1 MPPVS
6 AVRISKPL
14 RAFGACL
21 IAGLIVACSPPEP
34 KTEGAPRQLRRL
46 TETQYRNSIADI
58 FGADVKV
65 AGRFEPIVRP
75 RMELVAVGTSLAAI
89 SPAGFEQYDSMGR
102 GIAEQVVDEAHRATL
117 LPCAPKDAKAADA
130 DCARLIFTT
139 IGRQL
144 FRRPLKDD
152 ETDALL
158 KVAEVSTKNMGD
170 FYAGAA
176 MGLAGILSSP
186 HFLFRVEA
194 VENDPARAGQLRFD
208 GYSKAARLSYFLWN
222 TTPDEKLLAAAERGE
237 LATQKGLDAQIDRM
251 LRSPRLESGVR
262 AFFADML
269 EFEKFDELAKDPVI
283 YPKFNREIARDSQ
296 EQILRTA
303 VSHLV
308 DKDGDYRDLFTT
320 RQTFMTRPLGV
331 VYQMPVRTVSG
342 WEPVELPQDSARAGI
357 VTYLGFLAVNSH
369 AGRSSPT
376 LRGKALREVL
386 LCQKVPDPPG
396 DVDFTVVQDTDNSEF
411 KTARSRLT
419 AHRSNATCAGCHK
432 LVDPIGLSLENFD
445 GLGEFRATENGEVI
459 DTSGDLDGVAFKDGA
474 SLGRAI
480 HDNPA
485 TTSCLVKRMFE
496 YAAGREQGQPEQ
508 ELMGYLNKRFASGN
522 YSIKTLMRTIAA
534 GDAFFAVRASEA
546 KAASLRQD

>member
-1 MPPVS
+1 MRPLS
-6 AVRISKPL
+6 RHRLSKPL

-21 IAGLIVACSPPEP
+21 IAGLVVACSPPEP
-34 KTEGAPRQLRRL
+34 KIEGAPRQLRRL

-58 FGADVKV
+58 FGADIKV

-117 LPCAPKDAKAADA
+117 LPCAPKDPKAADA
-130 DCARLIFTT
+130 ECVRAIYTT
-139 IGRQL
+139 LGRQV
-144 FRRPLKDD
+144 FRRPLTDE
-152 ETDALL
+152 ETDALV
-158 KVAEVSTKNMGD
+158 KVAAVSTKNMGD

-176 MGLAGILSSP
+176 MGLAGMLSSP
-186 HFLFRVEA
+186 NFLFRVET
-194 VENDPARAGQLRFD
+194 VEDLAGKSQLD

-222 TTPDEKLLAAAERGE
+222 TTPDEKLLVAAERGD
-237 LATQKGLDAQIDRM
+237 LGTQKGLAAQIDRM

-283 YPKFNREIARDSQ
+283 YPKFNREIVRDSQ

-331 VYQMPVRTVSG
+331 VYQVPVKTVSG

-357 VTYLGFLAVNSH
+357 ITYLGFLAVNSH

-396 DVDFTVVQDTDNSEF
+396 DVDFTVVQDTNNAEF

-445 GLGEFRATENGEVI
+445 GLGEFRATENGETI
-459 DTSGDLDGVAFKDGA
+459 DTSGDLDGVAFNDGV

-496 YAAGREQGQPEQ
+496 YAAGRDQGQAEQ
-508 ELMGYLNKRFASGN
+508 ELMGYLNKRFVAGN
-522 YSIKTLMRTIAA
+522 YSIKTLMRTLAA
-534 GDAFFAVRASEA
+534 GDAFFAVRVGET
-546 KAASLRQD
+546 KAASLHQD